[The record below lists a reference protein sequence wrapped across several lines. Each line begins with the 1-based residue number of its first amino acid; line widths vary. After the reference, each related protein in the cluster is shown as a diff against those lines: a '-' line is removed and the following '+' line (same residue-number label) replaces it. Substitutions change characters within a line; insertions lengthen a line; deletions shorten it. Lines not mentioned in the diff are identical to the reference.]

1 MNYPTW
7 AEARPMLFALR
18 ALSRTQ
24 YAAGSTL
31 QFPDGYT
38 GTVADGLLILS
49 EGNDGPVIFMQPV
62 EWPISKAQAAGPDP
76 NQLTLDSPEA
86 TAAP

>member
-1 MNYPTW
+1 
-7 AEARPMLFALR
+7 MLFALR

-31 QFPDGYT
+31 QFPGGYT
-38 GTVADGLLILS
+38 GTVADGMLILRDR
-49 EGNDGPVIFMQPV
+49 DGAIIFCQPI
-62 EWPISKAQAAGPDP
+62 EWPLSKAQAGGPDP